1 MLHDCFHPTSSH
13 LDGEVE
19 RVRKFRER
27 ISEFE
32 RMVKLIVFI
41 GQGT

>member
-1 MLHDCFHPTSSH
+1 MLHDFFHPTSSN

-19 RVRKFRER
+19 RVMKLRER

-32 RMVKLIVFI
+32 RMVKLRVFI